1 MESIAE
7 LRNICQT
14 TAKKDVSNVYMR
26 YVSRF
31 FSIYLTRL
39 ILPLPVTPNQ
49 VSFAMIVTGVFAT
62 FFFLSSSRL
71 MFLAGAF
78 LLQLWYIID
87 CMDGEV
93 ARYRLYQKSKTVVTD
108 KRQSGMSGKYYD
120 VINHYIINL
129 LVPAMIGVGL
139 FELTGSR
146 SYILLGIFGSLG
158 QVLTLAMHDG
168 GHRITIDKL
177 MKYRTVRISGE
188 ICADPEGPMSRS
200 QGKRSIAHWIFMIV
214 HYTMTYPTVMN
225 LVAVA
230 AILEFLLPGGHWRI
244 LFLWYLTLGSA
255 VVTATIITR
264 IISRNILDEDF
275 KQNFQVLDPANDKTA

>member
-1 MESIAE
+1 
-7 LRNICQT
+7 
-14 TAKKDVSNVYMR
+14 MR

-39 ILPLPVTPNQ
+39 ILPYPVTPNQ
-49 VSFAMIVTGVFAT
+49 VSFAMIVTGVIAT
-62 FFFLSSSRL
+62 FFFLNPSNL
-71 MFLAGAF
+71 IFLTGAL

-93 ARYRLYQKSKTVVTD
+93 ARYRQYQQKKIVVTD

-139 FELTGSR
+139 FEQTANKF
-146 SYILLGIFGSLG
+146 YIVLGIFGALG

-177 MKYRTVRISGE
+177 MKFRSVRISGE
-188 ICADPEGPMSRS
+188 MSGDPENPIDNSKE
-200 QGKRSIAHWIFMIV
+200 KRSLAHWAFMIV
-214 HYTMTYPTVMN
+214 HYTTTYPTVMN
-225 LVAVA
+225 LVLIA
-230 AILEFLLPGGHWRI
+230 AIFEILLPGWNWRI
-244 LFLWYLTLGSA
+244 SLLWYLTAASLLVS
-255 VVTATIITR
+255 ATIITR
-264 IISRNILDEDF
+264 TIGQNILDREF
-275 KQNFQVLDPANDKTA
+275 QKNFQEIESDDPSGPSGS